1 MRNKG
6 IGYIISVLFM
16 AFVLLFMGYNGFR
29 YFYKPIET
37 EITYEYTI
45 ADKEKTKAL
54 MVREEEI
61 LPFPRPDDVFD
72 YTVDDG
78 DVVVAKTVV
87 AKTYQNEDA
96 LFNKSKTAE
105 LDKKIQALQNASKSS
120 SSLKEIENLT
130 AQINKSVGNAV
141 VSSVR
146 RDLEKIGETYEALN
160 FFLAKKYVMNGGKDL
175 SSHIAEL
182 ETERGNYAGGFTA
195 KENIAAGKSGY
206 FSSFTDG
213 FEEEISPLSLKDKSF
228 EELENLFSVCQETKS
243 TNNLGKVVKDH
254 NWMALCITD
263 VKKQDNLV
271 VGEKVTLDFKEKNC
285 RDLPATVVDIVKNKD
300 KSKMAVVLKCNR
312 INEDILAK
320 RISDVTISSKS
331 FRGYKVNKN
340 ALRFIDNKEGV
351 YVIEGGVAV
360 FKEIDVIYSS
370 DNYVICA
377 PDMGEGYLGI
387 FDEVIVKGTDIYN
400 GKLIETM

>member
-1 MRNKG
+1 MKNKG

-16 AFVLLFMGYNGFR
+16 MFVLLFMGYNGFR

-54 MVREEEI
+54 VVREEEV

-78 DVVVAKTVV
+78 DVVIAKTVI

-96 LFNKSKTAE
+96 LLNKSRTEE
-105 LDKKIQALQNASKSS
+105 LNKRIEALKNASKSS

-130 AQINKSVGNAV
+130 SQINKAVGTAV
-141 VSSVR
+141 VSSVTHN
-146 RDLEKIGETYEALN
+146 LEKIGETYESLN
-160 FFLAKKYVMNGGKDL
+160 FFLAKKHVMNGGKDL
-175 SSHIAEL
+175 SSHIADL
-182 ETERGNYAGGFTA
+182 EMERDNYSSGFTA
-195 KENIAAGKSGY
+195 KENIKAGKSGY

-213 FEEEISPLSLKDKSF
+213 FEGEISPLSLKEKSF
-228 EELENLFSVCQETKS
+228 EELEELFSVCQETKA
-243 TNNLGKVVKDH
+243 TDNLGKVVKEH

-271 VGEKVTLDFKEKNC
+271 VGERVNLDFKEKNC
-285 RDLPATVVDIVKNKD
+285 RSLPAVVTDIVKNQD
-300 KSKMAVVLKCNR
+300 GSKMAVVFKCNR
-312 INEDILAK
+312 INEDILSK

-331 FRGYKVNKN
+331 FRGYKVNKS
-340 ALRFIDNKEGV
+340 ALRFIDDKEGV

-360 FKEIDVIYSS
+360 FKQIKVIYSS

-377 PDMGEGYLGI
+377 PDMGTGYLKI